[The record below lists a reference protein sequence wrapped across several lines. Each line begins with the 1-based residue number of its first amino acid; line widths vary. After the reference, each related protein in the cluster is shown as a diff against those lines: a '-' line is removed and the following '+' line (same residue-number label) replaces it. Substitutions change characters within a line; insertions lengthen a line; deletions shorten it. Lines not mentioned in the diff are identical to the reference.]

1 MQILTVINLIVL
13 LILIAVCY
21 GYRKSEHGSKT
32 LKGKDWTAKKYGSVY
47 VVSIHTQAELVG
59 ALNDFAKTA
68 GINLG
73 RVGGIGAVNEATLR
87 FFDPQTKNYV
97 DKAFAGQMEIANLTG
112 NISTKD
118 GQLYTH
124 YHITLGNDN
133 YNALAGHLLD
143 ARINGAGEFFVQAV
157 KNGHLERTFNPE
169 IGLNFYDFEK

>member
-1 MQILTVINLIVL
+1 MKIMTVVNLIL
-13 LILIAVCY
+13 LLVLIAVGFVCW
-21 GYRKSEHGSKT
+21 KSEYGSEI

-47 VVSIHTQAELVG
+47 VVSVNTQAELVG

-68 GINLG
+68 GITLG
-73 RVGGIGAVNEATLR
+73 SVGGIGAVNEATLR

-97 DKAFAGQMEIANLTG
+97 DKTFNGQMEITNLTG

-143 ARINGAGEFFVQAV
+143 ARINGAGEFFVRAV
-157 KNGHLERTFNPE
+157 KGGHLERTFNPE

>member
-1 MQILTVINLIVL
+1 M
-13 LILIAVCY
+13 
-21 GYRKSEHGSKT
+21 
-32 LKGKDWTAKKYGSVY
+32 
-47 VVSIHTQAELVG
+47 
-59 ALNDFAKTA
+59 NDFAKTA
-68 GINLG
+68 GVTLG
-73 RVGGIGAVNEATLR
+73 SVGGIGAVNEATLR

-97 DKAFAGQMEIANLTG
+97 DKTFNGQMEITNLTG

-143 ARINGAGEFFVQAV
+143 ARINGAGEFFVRAV
-157 KNGHLERTFNPE
+157 KGGHLERTFDPE